1 VGNVTGA
8 VERGC
13 MALLMVGNMSS
24 RTEQVCAP
32 VEAQGADRA
41 RSRRFRTNLRE
52 LSAEECRN

>member
-1 VGNVTGA
+1 
-8 VERGC
+8 
-13 MALLMVGNMSS
+13 MALLLVGNMSS